1 MFSNITSI
9 SREISLSTSASS
21 EKKKRWG
28 KNPTQTFKQANKQ
41 TKPSMIVLF
50 EIYMAF

>member
-21 EKKKRWG
+21 EKKRW
-28 KNPTQTFKQANKQ
+28 KKKPTETFKQANKQ
-41 TKPSMIVLF
+41 TKPRMIVLF

>member
-21 EKKKRWG
+21 EKKKME
-28 KNPTQTFKQANKQ
+28 KNPTETFKQANKQ
-41 TKPSMIVLF
+41 TKPRVIVLF
-50 EIYMAF
+50 EICMAF

>member
-21 EKKKRWG
+21 ENKKMG
-28 KNPTQTFKQANKQ
+28 KKNTKTFKQAKKQ

-50 EIYMAF
+50 EICMAF